1 LSNKQLARDQDKLG
15 FFRNKWGATISQTMS
30 SYFQIAGNEK
40 NKDGRK
46 QKKRPLA
53 FPIKRESKSIDKE
66 SVDRFPQYPNS

>member
-1 LSNKQLARDQDKLG
+1 
-15 FFRNKWGATISQTMS
+15 MS

-46 QKKRPLA
+46 PKKKKRPLA

-66 SVDRFPQYPNS
+66 SVDRLPQYPNS

>member
-1 LSNKQLARDQDKLG
+1 
-15 FFRNKWGATISQTMS
+15 MS

-46 QKKRPLA
+46 PKKIKIKRPLA